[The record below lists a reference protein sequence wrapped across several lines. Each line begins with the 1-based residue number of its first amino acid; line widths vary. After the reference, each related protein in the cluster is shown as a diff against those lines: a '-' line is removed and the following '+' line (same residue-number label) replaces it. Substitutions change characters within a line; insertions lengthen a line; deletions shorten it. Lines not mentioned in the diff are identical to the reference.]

1 MAGGIAVI
9 HVSQDLVSSFSV
21 AAGTQNVTTTTTKE
35 TGSGTGLYA
44 AIDIIYNLAAR
55 YGVGGYVRY
64 AGAKV
69 DLPAAAIVDA
79 NVGGMQAGGGI
90 RLRF

>member
-1 MAGGIAVI
+1 V
-9 HVSQDLVSSFSV
+9 
-21 AAGTQNVTTTTTKE
+21 
-35 TGSGTGLYA
+35 
-44 AIDIIYNLAAR
+44 IYNLKTR
-55 YGVGGYVRY
+55 YAVGGYVRY

-69 DLPAAAIVDA
+69 DLPSANDL